1 MGFGIVFLGIMGL
14 FLWAYLVYWVIKTR
28 KQNHHLTAQDRAD
41 DAAAERALE
50 AEEGKIE

>member
-14 FLWAYLVYWVIKTR
+14 FLWAFVVYWIIKTR
-28 KQNHHLTAQDRAD
+28 KQHHQLTAQDKAD
-41 DAAAERALE
+41 DDAAERALE